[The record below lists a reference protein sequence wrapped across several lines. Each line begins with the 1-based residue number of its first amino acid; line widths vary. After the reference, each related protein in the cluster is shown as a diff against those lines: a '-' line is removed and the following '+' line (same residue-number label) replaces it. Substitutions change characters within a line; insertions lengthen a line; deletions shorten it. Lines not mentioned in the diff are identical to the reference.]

1 MATEGSTPMITDFKP
16 GRHNDNEVAP
26 ELAGL
31 NLQDKADGPGAAVMI
46 AAGVGVFMMGLLTV
60 LAEMSEG
67 IGSFLGSF
75 DLGLGVGSLAG
86 KSTISVI
93 LFLGTWAVL
102 HLLWKEK
109 DVNLKTAFYIGLGLG
124 VVGMIFMFPPFFT
137 LFKG

>member
-1 MATEGSTPMITDFKP
+1 
-16 GRHNDNEVAP
+16 
-26 ELAGL
+26 
-31 NLQDKADGPGAAVMI
+31 MI

-60 LAEMSEG
+60 LAEASEG

-93 LFLGTWAVL
+93 TFLGSWAVL
-102 HLLWKEK
+102 HLLWKDK

>member
-1 MATEGSTPMITDFKP
+1 MITDFDP
-16 GRHNDNEVAP
+16 GRHDDVAVAP

-31 NLQDKADGPGAAVMI
+31 NLADKADGPGAAAMI
-46 AAGVGVFMMGLLTV
+46 AAGLGVFMMGLLTV

-75 DLGLGVGSLAG
+75 DMGLGVGSLAG

-93 LFLGTWAVL
+93 VFLGSWLVL
-102 HLLWKEK
+102 HLMWKDK
-109 DVNLKTAFYIGLGLG
+109 DADLKKAFYIGLGLG

>member
-1 MATEGSTPMITDFKP
+1 MITDFKP

-31 NLQDKADGPGAAVMI
+31 NLEDKADGPGAAAMI

-60 LAEMSEG
+60 LSEMSEG
-67 IGSFLGSF
+67 IGSFLSDFG
-75 DLGLGVGSLAG
+75 GNIGVGSLAG

-93 LFLGTWAVL
+93 VFLGLWAIL
-102 HLLWKEK
+102 HFAWKQK
-109 DVNLKTAFYIGLGLG
+109 DVDLKKAFYIGLGLG
-124 VVGMIFMFPPFFT
+124 VVGMLFMFPPFFT